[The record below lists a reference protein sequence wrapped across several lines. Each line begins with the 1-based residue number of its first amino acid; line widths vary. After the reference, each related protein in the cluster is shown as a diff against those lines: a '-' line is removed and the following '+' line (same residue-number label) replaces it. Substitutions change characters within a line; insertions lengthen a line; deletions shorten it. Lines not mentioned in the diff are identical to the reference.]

1 MGQCV
6 TVNVGNSGAVT
17 NPGEGSSGTNVNVG
31 AAPDEEEEE
40 EDEEGFCSC
49 VEESACASCI

>member
-17 NPGEGSSGTNVNVG
+17 TNPGEGGGTNIAVG
-31 AAPDEEEEE
+31 AGGEEEEE
-40 EDEEGFCSC
+40 EDEGGPCGC
-49 VEESACASCI
+49 LEEAMGCFG